1 MWYFKTTPPLN
12 IRTYM
17 AFIEEYVYIFQ
28 VIDKDDIT
36 LYN

>member
-1 MWYFKTTPPLN
+1 
-12 IRTYM
+12 M

-36 LYN
+36 LYNQVAVQHEN